1 MTWSLDE
8 SLPTAKDRVRVLVG
22 DTDATDPLISD
33 EGIAVFLSGGALE
46 QTSERLAAAEVAT
59 AIAAKF
65 ARRPLGM
72 RAGGTEVN
80 WGVMVNR
87 YTDLAK
93 QLREAD
99 AASES
104 MDGLFDWAEMVI
116 EPFGARERLDAELL
130 RSGL

>member
-65 ARRPLGM
+65 ARRPLSM
-72 RAGGTEVN
+72 KEGGGEVN

-87 YTDLAK
+87 YTELAK